1 MTLLIKMSTVITII
15 AMVGETSRITPFD
28 RFDKQKPHCNFGMA
42 GVCCRN
48 CNNGPCRITRKRP
61 RGVCGA
67 DADLIVARNLLRW
80 VAAGVAAHGAR
91 GREIMLALKASA
103 EGSLKLPIAGE
114 EKLRKSANQL
124 GINTEGETILTD
136 PQRLPIKIN
145 NACIGAK
152 K

>member
-1 MTLLIKMSTVITII
+1 MLEHTPDPAVKDMILQMGK
-15 AMVGETSRITPFD
+15 VGCETPFD

-48 CNNGPCRITRKRP
+48 CNNGPCRITRKSP

-67 DADLIVARNLLRW
+67 DADLIVARNL
-80 VAAGVAAHGAR
+80 
-91 GREIMLALKASA
+91 LALKASA

>member
-1 MTLLIKMSTVITII
+1 
-15 AMVGETSRITPFD
+15 
-28 RFDKQKPHCNFGMA
+28 
-42 GVCCRN
+42 
-48 CNNGPCRITRKRP
+48 
-61 RGVCGA
+61 
-67 DADLIVARNLLRW
+67 
-80 VAAGVAAHGAR
+80 
-91 GREIMLALKASA
+91 MLALKASA